1 MKIRLV
7 KTNKNK
13 LLKTTIFFILLFF
26 SIMELYSQD
35 SLVHKR
41 FFNQRNYG
49 KYFVSDIDAPI
60 TNISLGYWTN
70 SIEYNIRKIRDNK
83 ALIPLVEITLGTEL
97 PLLNWSK
104 EKYSMSISLPF
115 RFNLW
120 LDKFEEITA
129 PVINTDY
136 QIGLEINYLR
146 PVNSKSIKNLG
157 IKFTPLMHE
166 STHIGDEITIYRIKN
181 NFPITR
187 VNVSYEATEIA
198 IQINDP
204 LEKVEE
210 NLSFKLGAKFVLNK
224 LKGWYY
230 VTEEDA
236 DTLKVSDSKHLIEP
250 YIQFQY
256 QKPTGFLTTKHLMFV
271 VSTDIHMR
279 VKYEYPFYTNGS
291 NNELIENSNSEA
303 YIPSINFMLGWK
315 YKNNENSLSRVGFYL
330 RAYHGVNYH
339 GQFRNRNQFSFFG
352 ASMIYEN

>member
-204 LEKVEE
+204 LE
-210 NLSFKLGAKFVLNK
+210 
-224 LKGWYY
+224 
-230 VTEEDA
+230 
-236 DTLKVSDSKHLIEP
+236 
-250 YIQFQY
+250 
-256 QKPTGFLTTKHLMFV
+256 
-271 VSTDIHMR
+271 
-279 VKYEYPFYTNGS
+279 
-291 NNELIENSNSEA
+291 
-303 YIPSINFMLGWK
+303 
-315 YKNNENSLSRVGFYL
+315 
-330 RAYHGVNYH
+330 
-339 GQFRNRNQFSFFG
+339 
-352 ASMIYEN
+352 